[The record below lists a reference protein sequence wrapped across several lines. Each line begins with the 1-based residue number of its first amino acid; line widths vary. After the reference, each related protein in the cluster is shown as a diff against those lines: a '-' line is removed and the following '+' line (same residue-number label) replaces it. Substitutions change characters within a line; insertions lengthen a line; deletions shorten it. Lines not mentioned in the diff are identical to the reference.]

1 MRFAC
6 TGTDRAEEPVA
17 IDDHTVDLAHR
28 DDIVEATERPHREG
42 ESAASCGGRRL
53 GEHLDGVAGPHR
65 PGNARSVPVPPYP
78 PSSAP
83 LSMNSAADG
92 KAAAALLSA
101 HGSSSAGRA
110 PSASLSRVQ
119 MFMLITTP
127 TISSLSSSSK

>member
-28 DDIVEATERPHREG
+28 DDIVGATERPHREG
-42 ESAASCGGRRL
+42 ESAASRGGRRL

-65 PGNARSVPVPPYP
+65 PEMLDPYRRTHRRLPLVDEQRSGRQGRR
-78 PSSAP
+78 SASQRSW
-83 LSMNSAADG
+83 LT
-92 KAAAALLSA
+92 
-101 HGSSSAGRA
+101 SAGRA

>member
-17 IDDHTVDLAHR
+17 IDDHTVDLAT
-28 DDIVEATERPHREG
+28 ATRSSELPSAHTVKVSRRPRVAADA
-42 ESAASCGGRRL
+42 SANISM
-53 GEHLDGVAGPHR
+53 VSPGPT
-65 PGNARSVPVPPYP
+65 ARKCSIRTAVPTVVC
-78 PSSAP
+78 P

-92 KAAAALLSA
+92 GGAAALLSA